1 MNRYPIAV
9 DIQGVEVVKFSEEH
23 GCLKITGEAQ
33 NKVKLGDK
41 LEFIPYHVCTCVNQF
56 DIMYIIKNDKVQ
68 QEYQIKAR
76 GKMVKK
82 INYYIV

>member
-1 MNRYPIAV
+1 MNRYPITV
-9 DIQGVEVVKFSEEH
+9 DIQGVEVIKFSEEH
-23 GCLKITGEAQ
+23 GWLKITGEAQ

-56 DIMYIIKNDKVQ
+56 DTMYIIKNDKVQ

-76 GKMVKK
+76 GKMV
-82 INYYIV
+82 